1 MNTIASLTK
10 SDPRQAE
17 EAIED
22 LADLLRAN
30 LNAPE
35 DRTTLKAELEVAA
48 IYQRIEKLRNCR
60 CVH

>member
-48 IYQRIEKLRNCR
+48 IYQNCR